1 MKSAQKGFTL
11 IELMI
16 VVAIIGILAAVAIPA
31 YNGYIAASRAQAL
44 EGNVES
50 AMRIV
55 KNESA
60 KVAVTNDDSPN
71 IVTLLNEGGK
81 RAVANETAAA
91 FVCNAAAGAGQVSVT
106 GIGADCIISTGELGA
121 GVNVGSGLATGTVA
135 GDYTTGAAP
144 AAAFTLVD

>member
-1 MKSAQKGFTL
+1 MKSSQSGFTL

-44 EGNVES
+44 EGNVEA

-60 KVAVTNDDSPN
+60 KVAVTGDSSAN
-71 IVTLLNEGGK
+71 LVSLLNEGGK

-91 FVCNAAAGAGQVSVT
+91 FVCETAATAGQVSVT
-106 GIGADCIISTGELGA
+106 AGTDCVISSGDLGA
-121 GVNVGSGLATGTVA
+121 TASISSAAAAGTVA
-135 GDYTTGAAP
+135 ADDYKNGALP
-144 AAAFTLVD
+144 AASFTLVD